1 MAVPTGSRHADASAL
16 EALVDAAAG
25 ILAADSLS
33 DTLGRIAHHLGE
45 LLDYDELSVYEV
57 DRAAEMLVPVFALS
71 EYAEEVMADS
81 FPLDEGV
88 TGWVVTNRRTR
99 NVERADQDPI
109 VAVVEGT
116 EMEPESL
123 VSVPLVVGDRVVAAL
138 NVYRIGTDK
147 QFSAAE
153 VAQVERFA
161 TMAALAFDSA
171 RQRDTLREQARTD
184 GLTGLLNH
192 RACHERLGE
201 EVARAAALERP
212 LSVVV
217 IDLDHFKTVNDSAG
231 HAAGDAVLRQL
242 RDLLKS
248 VSRSSDIIVRWGG
261 DEFLL
266 VARDLSGDGL
276 VELAERIRARVASHV
291 FEIGEGRVVRTT
303 CSVGFACYP
312 FFREQLDALSW
323 EQVISVADRALYV
336 AKASGR
342 NAWVGFHPGLTALPI
357 QGLFSAICHGT
368 QQLVREGT
376 LRVTSSLT
384 GLRNLVWEAPEN
396 ERAS

>member
-1 MAVPTGSRHADASAL
+1 MLDRQV
-16 EALVDAAAG
+16 ALVERYGARGAA
-25 ILAADSLS
+25 
-33 DTLGRIAHHLGE
+33 
-45 LLDYDELSVYEV
+45 
-57 DRAAEMLVPVFALS
+57 
-71 EYAEEVMADS
+71 
-81 FPLDEGV
+81 
-88 TGWVVTNRRTR
+88 
-99 NVERADQDPI
+99 
-109 VAVVEGT
+109 
-116 EMEPESL
+116 
-123 VSVPLVVGDRVVAAL
+123 LVV
-138 NVYRIGTDK
+138 
-147 QFSAAE
+147 
-153 VAQVERFA
+153 
-161 TMAALAFDSA
+161 
-171 RQRDTLREQARTD
+171 
-184 GLTGLLNH
+184 
-192 RACHERLGE
+192 
-201 EVARAAALERP
+201 
-212 LSVVV
+212 
-217 IDLDHFKTVNDSAG
+217 DLDHFKTINDSAG

-242 RDLLKS
+242 RDLLKAA
-248 VSRSSDIIVRWGG
+248 SRSSDIIVRWGG

-276 VELAERIRARVASHV
+276 VELAERIRSKVASHV

-384 GLRNLVWEAPEN
+384 GLRNLVWEPPAEQ
-396 ERAS
+396 EKVG